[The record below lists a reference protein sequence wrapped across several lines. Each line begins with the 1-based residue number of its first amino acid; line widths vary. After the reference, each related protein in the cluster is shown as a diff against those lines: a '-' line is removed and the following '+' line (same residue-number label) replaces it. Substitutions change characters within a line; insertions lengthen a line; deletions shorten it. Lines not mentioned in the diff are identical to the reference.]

1 MSPSMDMVE
10 KQSRL
15 HKFTNFQHQKIKK
28 DKTRLW
34 RGNIQRK
41 RLYVLGNPTKL
52 AFRGWEEVPEPWTYA
67 NCKEYIEWCHFNKK
81 IPAKAA

>member
-1 MSPSMDMVE
+1 MTLYQNIGIIVDCSILLYSLRMSPSMDMVE

-41 RLYVLGNPTKL
+41 RLYVLKNLTKL
-52 AFRGWEEVPEPWTYA
+52 AFNG
-67 NCKEYIEWCHFNKK
+67 
-81 IPAKAA
+81 